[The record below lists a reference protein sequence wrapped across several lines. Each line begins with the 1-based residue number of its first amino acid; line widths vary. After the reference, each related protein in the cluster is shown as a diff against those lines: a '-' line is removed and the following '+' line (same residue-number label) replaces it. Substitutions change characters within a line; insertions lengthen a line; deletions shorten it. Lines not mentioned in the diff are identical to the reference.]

1 VVSAPELACE
11 EGDRL
16 MKVKHVLRTTAVVA
30 VVMTVGLIAGS
41 ARADVWTDRNVYQA
55 GDTVLIGGDGM
66 QAGES
71 VGVEVFLPDA
81 SLAQHHDVLAD
92 SQGNFT
98 DSYTLPADAPS
109 GDYTVVATGAQSGNS
124 FTTTFDPIG
133 AGALNCPLTVHNPT
147 HYKLQVGTT
156 VTCTIDGASEVS
168 GQSTT
173 TVYIKSTPLGN
184 SQVTGTVTGT
194 GDDTQI
200 TFTYTARGD
209 GCDTTIVAY
218 DNVGTSS
225 NNTIISGDPTSPAA
239 AGFAYVDGN
248 GNVIDCGGG
257 QAHVS
262 ILKVADEP
270 TVFAGDTIGF
280 TITVTSDGT
289 ATALNV
295 QVSDTLPTDPG
306 TSWSIDGGTGAGDCA
321 IAAGILTC
329 DFGDM
334 ASPSNL
340 TVHITSPTTMSTVHY
355 SPVVNTATV
364 TSDNGGSGE
373 STDEVEVIC
382 PRVTPSI
389 TRDAATVL
397 VGNPAGFTFTATRKM
412 AGTVHGIILTGYLP
426 KGMVWTLDGGT
437 AQALCSIAGS
447 TMTCNL
453 GDMSPGSTYTA
464 HVTAVTTK
472 IGTLTAKAQ
481 TSGPSPLVNA
491 TAKATITVL

>member
-1 VVSAPELACE
+1 M
-11 EGDRL
+11 RL
-16 MKVKHVLRTTAVVA
+16 KHLIRTTAVVA

-55 GDTVLIGGDGM
+55 GDTVNISGDGM

-92 SQGNFT
+92 SQGNFS

-133 AGALNCPLTVHNPT
+133 AGALNCPTLTIHNPT
-147 HYKLQVGTT
+147 HYKLQPGST

-194 GDDTQI
+194 GDNTQI
-200 TFTYTARGD
+200 TFTFTAPGN

-218 DNVGTSS
+218 DSVGLNS

-248 GNVIDCGGG
+248 GNVIDCGGA
-257 QAHVS
+257 AHVS

-270 TVFAGDTIGF
+270 TVNAGEDIGF

-295 QVSDTLPTDPG
+295 QVSDTLPTDAG
-306 TSWSIDGGTGAGDCA
+306 TSWSIDGGTGAADCS
-321 IAAGILTC
+321 IAAGVLSC

-334 ASPSNL
+334 VSPSNL
-340 TVHITSPTTMSTVHY
+340 TVHITSPTTKATVNY

-373 STDEVEVIC
+373 STDQVEVIC
-382 PRVTPSI
+382 PRVVPSI
-389 TRDAATVL
+389 TRDSATVL
-397 VGNPAGFTFTATRKM
+397 LGNPAGFTFTATRKM
-412 AGTVHGIILTGYLP
+412 PGTVHGIILTGYLP
-426 KGMVWTLDGGT
+426 KGMVWSLDGGT
-437 AQALCSIAGS
+437 GQAMCSVAGS
-447 TMTCNL
+447 TLTCNF
-453 GDMSPGSTYTA
+453 GDMSPGTTYTA
-464 HVTAVTTK
+464 HVTTVTTK
-472 IGTLTAKAQ
+472 VGTLTAKAE

-491 TAKATITVL
+491 TAKATITVV

>member
-1 VVSAPELACE
+1 M
-11 EGDRL
+11 RL
-16 MKVKHVLRTTAVVA
+16 KHMLRTTAVVA

-55 GDTVLIGGDGM
+55 GDTVHISGDGM

-71 VGVEVFLPDA
+71 VGVEVFLPNA
-81 SLAQHHDVLAD
+81 SLAQHHDVSAD
-92 SQGNFT
+92 SQGNFS

-133 AGALNCPLTVHNPT
+133 AGALNCPTLTVHNPT
-147 HYKLQVGTT
+147 HYKLQAGST

-184 SQVTGTVTGT
+184 SQVTGTVTGI
-194 GDDTQI
+194 GDNTQI
-200 TFTYTARGD
+200 TFTFTAPGN

-218 DNVGTSS
+218 DSVGLNS

-248 GNVIDCGGG
+248 GNVIDCGGA
-257 QAHVS
+257 AHVS

-270 TVFAGDTIGF
+270 TVYAGEDIGF

-295 QVSDTLPTDPG
+295 QVSDTLPTDAG
-306 TSWSIDGGTGAGDCA
+306 TSWSIDGGTGAADCS
-321 IAAGILTC
+321 IAAGVLSC
-329 DFGDM
+329 DFGAM
-334 ASPSNL
+334 VSPSNL

-364 TSDNGGSGE
+364 TSDNGGSGQ
-373 STDEVEVIC
+373 STDQVEVIC
-382 PRVTPSI
+382 PRVNPTV
-389 TRDAATVL
+389 TRDSATVL
-397 VGNPAGFTFTATRKM
+397 VGNPAGFTFTAKRKM
-412 AGTVHGIILTGYLP
+412 AGTVHGIVLTGYLP
-426 KGMVWTLDGGT
+426 KGMVWTVDGGT
-437 AQALCSIAGS
+437 AQALCSIAGA

-453 GDMSPGSTYTA
+453 GDMSQGSTYTA
-464 HVTAVTTK
+464 HVSAITTK
-472 IGTLTAKAQ
+472 VGTLTAKAA